1 MQLKFANLKGMEV
14 LADKEGRLL
23 GPVRRLHIDSKR
35 KSALGLV
42 FKARGIS
49 GEQWAQVSKIDRI
62 GEDVI
67 VLPDAK
73 SVRDDQPQGR
83 DVKDMLGLSVTSLDG
98 KRLGALQ
105 DVVIDT
111 ESWSVIALALD
122 NGGEV
127 AVGSDSVF
135 GEDTVLLQK
144 GAADQVKPGR
154 RSQHSGFLARV
165 FSSEDEEAT
174 VEIEVIREPKKPAKR
189 KTKKKKKKSKRK

>member
-23 GPVRRLHIDSKR
+23 GPVRRLQIDSKR

-67 VLPDAK
+67 FLPDAK

-111 ESWSVIALALD
+111 KDWSVIALALD

-127 AVGSDSVF
+127 AVGSESVF

-144 GAADQVKPGR
+144 GAADQVRPGR
-154 RSQHSGFLARV
+154 KSQHSGFLARV

-174 VEIEVIREPKKPAKR
+174 VEIEVIREPKKNARR
-189 KTKKKKKKSKRK
+189 KSKKKSKRK

>member
-23 GPVRRLHIDSKR
+23 GPVRRLQIDSKR
-35 KSALGLV
+35 KAALGLV

-67 VLPDAK
+67 FLPDAK

-105 DVVIDT
+105 DVIIDT
-111 ESWSVIALALD
+111 EDWSVIALALD
-122 NGGEV
+122 NGGEI
-127 AVGSDSVF
+127 AVGSEAVF
-135 GEDTVLLQK
+135 GEDTVLLQR
-144 GAADQVKPGR
+144 GAADQVRPGR

-165 FSSEDEEAT
+165 FSSDDEEAT
-174 VEIEVIREPKKPAKR
+174 VEIEVIREQKKPAKR
-189 KTKKKKKKSKRK
+189 KAKKKARSK

>member
-23 GPVRRLHIDSKR
+23 GPVRRLQIDSKR
-35 KSALGLV
+35 KAALGLV

-62 GEDVI
+62 GEDV
-67 VLPDAK
+67 VFLPDAK

-105 DVVIDT
+105 DVIIDT

-122 NGGEV
+122 NGGEI
-127 AVGSDSVF
+127 AVGPESVF

-144 GAADQVKPGR
+144 GAADQVRPGR

-174 VEIEVIREPKKPAKR
+174 VEIEVIREQEKTARR
-189 KTKKKKKKSKRK
+189 KTKKKKSRRK